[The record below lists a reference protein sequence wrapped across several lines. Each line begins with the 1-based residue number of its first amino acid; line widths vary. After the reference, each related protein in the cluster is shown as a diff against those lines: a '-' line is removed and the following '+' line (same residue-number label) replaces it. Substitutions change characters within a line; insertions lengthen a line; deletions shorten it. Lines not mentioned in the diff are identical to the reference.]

1 VLRVA
6 ALLFLALWLSRSNYI
21 ARYSCPLVFFS
32 GITPCNIEVL
42 LMNNI
47 TDSLP
52 YSVKVSFFEHQRRE
66 WEKVVESS
74 KTSLSTADNPDWL
87 QHWENVNNYALSKIQ
102 EIDRKIEELK
112 LGIAAQ
118 LSAVNP

>member
-1 VLRVA
+1 
-6 ALLFLALWLSRSNYI
+6 
-21 ARYSCPLVFFS
+21 
-32 GITPCNIEVL
+32 
-42 LMNNI
+42 MNSI
-47 TDSLP
+47 PDSLP
-52 YSVKVSFFEHQRRE
+52 YSVKVSFFEYQRRE

-74 KTSLSTADNPDWL
+74 KSTLSGADSPDWL
-87 QHWENVNNYALSKIQ
+87 QHWESVNSYALAKIQ